1 MKKEGV
7 VMHYKEYGDP
17 HKPLM
22 MLIHGGGVGG
32 WMWDKQVQYFSDY
45 HCVVPELID
54 NEANNTSDFSIE
66 DCAKKLLSL
75 IEEKAENKRVIVVGF
90 SLGAQIAIQ
99 MISLKPQLIDY
110 AIINSALVTPSPAT
124 EKWIRP
130 LIKLTFPLI
139 KKKSFAKLQAKTLYV
154 DQEYFEQYYEDSSK
168 IKLDTLIKIL
178 QENMSFAIPHNFS
191 KAQCNILVTVGEK
204 EKGNMKKS
212 ALYLVNSNLNCQ
224 GVMLSSIGHGVS
236 LANPEFFNRFVEE
249 WLIDGKLPEGKIIK

>member
-1 MKKEGV
+1 
-7 VMHYKEYGDP
+7 MHYKEYGNL
-17 HKPLM
+17 HKPLIL
-22 MLIHGGGVGG
+22 LIHGGGVGG

-66 DCAKKLLSL
+66 DSAKKLLSL
-75 IEEKAENKRVIVVGF
+75 IEEKAKNKRVIVVGF
-90 SLGAQIAIQ
+90 SLGAQITIQ
-99 MISLKPQLIDY
+99 MVSLKPQLIDS
-110 AIINSALVTPSPAT
+110 AIINSALVTPSPIA

-139 KKKSFAKLQAKTLYV
+139 KNKSFAKLQAKTLYV

-168 IKLDTLIKIL
+168 MKVDTLIKIL
-178 QENMSFAIPHNFS
+178 KENMSFAIPRDFS
-191 KAQCNILVTVGEK
+191 KVQCNILVTVGEK

-212 ALYLVNSNLNCQ
+212 ALHLVNSNPDSQ
-224 GVMLSSIGHGVS
+224 GIVLSNIGHGVS

-249 WLIDGKLPEGKIIK
+249 WIKDGKLPEGKVIN

>member
-1 MKKEGV
+1 M
-7 VMHYKEYGDP
+7 VMHYKEYGNL
-17 HKPLM
+17 HKPLIL
-22 MLIHGGGVGG
+22 LIHGGGVGG

-66 DCAKKLLSL
+66 DSAKKLLSL
-75 IEEKAENKRVIVVGF
+75 IEEKAKNKRVIVVGF
-90 SLGAQIAIQ
+90 SLGAQITIQ
-99 MISLKPQLIDY
+99 MVSLKPQLIDS
-110 AIINSALVTPSPAT
+110 AIINSALVTPSPIA

-139 KKKSFAKLQAKTLYV
+139 KNKSFAKLQAKTLYV

-168 IKLDTLIKIL
+168 MKVDTLIKIL
-178 QENMSFAIPHNFS
+178 KENMSFAIPRDFS
-191 KAQCNILVTVGEK
+191 KVQCNILVTVGEK

-212 ALYLVNSNLNCQ
+212 ALHLVNSNPDSQ
-224 GVMLSSIGHGVS
+224 GIVLSNIGHGVS

-249 WLIDGKLPEGKIIK
+249 WIKDGKLPEGKVIN

>member
-1 MKKEGV
+1 M
-7 VMHYKEYGDP
+7 VMHYKEYGDL
-17 HKPLM
+17 HKPLIL
-22 MLIHGGGVGG
+22 LIHGGGVGG

-75 IEEKAENKRVIVVGF
+75 IEEKAKNKRVIVVGF

-99 MISLKPQLIDY
+99 MVNLKPQLIDS
-110 AIINSALVTPSPAT
+110 AIINSALVTPSPVAK
-124 EKWIRP
+124 KWIRP

-139 KKKSFAKLQAKTLYV
+139 KNKSFAKLQAKTLYV
-154 DQEYFEQYYEDSSK
+154 DQDYFEQYYEDSSK

-178 QENMSFAIPHNFS
+178 QENMSFAIPHDFS

-212 ALYLVNSNLNCQ
+212 ALHLVNSNPKCQ
-224 GVMLSSIGHGVS
+224 GVVLSNIGHGVS

-249 WLIDGKLPEGKIIK
+249 WIKDGKLPEGEVIN